1 MALLKLK
8 DLRAMRPDD
17 RRAKLREL
25 DDELMHERG
34 VAAMGGAPA
43 SPGKMR
49 ALRKNI
55 ARILTVEREA
65 ELAEKRPA
73 EAPVTKSE
81 KKKSK
86 AAKRRPEEAD
96 EAAEDSDTESLDGED
111 QEEKK

>member
-1 MALLKLK
+1 MALLKPK
-8 DLRAMRPDD
+8 DLRAMRPED
-17 RRAKLREL
+17 RRAKLKEL
-25 DDELMHERG
+25 DDDLMHERG

-55 ARILTVEREA
+55 ARILTVEREV
-65 ELAEKRPA
+65 ELAAKRPA
-73 EAPVTKSE
+73 EAPQTKSE

-86 AAKRRPEEAD
+86 APKGRPERVD
-96 EAAEDSDTESLDGED
+96 EAEDSDTENLDGED